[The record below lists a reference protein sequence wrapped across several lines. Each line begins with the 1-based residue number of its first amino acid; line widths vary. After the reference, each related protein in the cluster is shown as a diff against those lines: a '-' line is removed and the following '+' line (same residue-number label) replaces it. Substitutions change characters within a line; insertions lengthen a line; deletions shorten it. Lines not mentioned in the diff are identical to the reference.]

1 MMVKSAVEPNEEEEF
16 ANWLRHT
23 AKQLKRG
30 DLPPESWE
38 RHSPFDD
45 SSVRRRIARL
55 IASIAEKPKDK
66 RG

>member
-1 MMVKSAVEPNEEEEF
+1 MMIKSAIEPTEEEEF

-23 AKQLKRG
+23 AKQLKLG

-38 RHSPFDD
+38 QRSPFDD

-55 IASIAEKPKDK
+55 ISTIAEKPKHGRD
-66 RG
+66 

>member
-1 MMVKSAVEPNEEEEF
+1 MMIKSAVESTEDEEF

-23 AKQLKRG
+23 AKQLKLG

-55 IASIAEKPKDK
+55 IASIAEKPTEK